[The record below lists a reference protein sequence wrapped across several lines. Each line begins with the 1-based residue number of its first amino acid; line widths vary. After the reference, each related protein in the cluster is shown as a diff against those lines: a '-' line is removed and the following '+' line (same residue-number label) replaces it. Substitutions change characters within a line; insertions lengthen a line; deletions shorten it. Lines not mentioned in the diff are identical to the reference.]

1 VSGQAKGVDVSSW
14 QHPGGAEIDWHAVVD
29 AGYTFAIV
37 KATQGTTYANNWLA
51 RDLDDARAAG
61 LLVGAY
67 HFYEAGQDAGVQA
80 KHFVGMLM
88 GQQLELGVW
97 LDWEPGPMP
106 DWNANTEY
114 QTFLTA
120 CEETRPNCGLYC
132 AQSWLEPFKTTG
144 APIRRLWLSGWD
156 GANEGMGALIYQHDV
171 FDIPGIATPVN
182 TNTLT
187 STRGLNIPTAPRD
200 RPTAATT
207 HSMVVQPEPEPEP
220 EEPEPPEPTEPS
232 G

>member
-1 VSGQAKGVDVSSW
+1 MTGQAKGVDVSSW

-37 KATQGTTYANNWLA
+37 KATQGATWVNQWLA

-67 HFYEAGQDAGVQA
+67 HFYEQGPDAGVQA
-80 KHFVGMLM
+80 KHFTGMLM

-106 DWNANTEY
+106 DWAANTEY

-120 CEETRPNCGLYC
+120 CEEVRPNCGLYC
-132 AQSWLEPFKTTG
+132 DITWVDSLKTTG
-144 APIRRLWLSGWD
+144 APIRRLWLSVGPWNVAPP
-156 GANEGMGALIYQHDV
+156 GCLLWQEHEIDV
-171 FDIPGIATPVN
+171 LGIPTSVS
-182 TNTLT
+182 TNVLT
-187 STRGLNIPTAPRD
+187 SARGLNIPTAPRP

-207 HSMVVQPEPEPEP
+207 HPVTLPPDEP
-220 EEPEPPEPTEPS
+220 EEVAPSPGPELTEPS

>member
-1 VSGQAKGVDVSSW
+1 MTGQAKGVDVSSW

-37 KATQGTTYANNWLA
+37 KATQGATWVNQWLA

-67 HFYEAGQDAGVQA
+67 HFYEQGPDAGVQA
-80 KHFVGMLM
+80 KHFTGMLM

-106 DWNANTEY
+106 DWAANTEY

-120 CEETRPNCGLYC
+120 CEEVRPNCGLYC
-132 AQSWLEPFKTTG
+132 AEDWLEPFKTTG
-144 APIRRLWLSGWD
+144 APIRRLWLPYPKVDVD
-156 GANEGMGALIYQHDV
+156 GQAALLYQLNATDV
-171 FDIPGIATPVN
+171 PGIPTPVN
-182 TNTLT
+182 RNLLG
-187 STRGLNIPTAPRD
+187 SARGLNIPTAPRP

-207 HSMVVQPEPEPEP
+207 HPVTLPPDEP
-220 EEPEPPEPTEPS
+220 EEVAPSPGPELTEPS